1 MLPQENHYYNSTQPQ
16 NPKLDIESLVDT
28 RLPPSP
34 GGIMR
39 LTTVLRDFNASTG
52 KIAEAINFEP
62 ALVTR
67 ILRLANSPLYA
78 LEKNVA
84 TVQQAI
90 GAVGTVI
97 IHDIVMMELT
107 SATFAKSIYK
117 SPHVRTIW
125 KHSLAVALLSRE
137 LSKMLKNRA
146 TEEAFVCGLLHDI
159 GKIILL
165 SHDENAFADL
175 TENSTEGET
184 LRMEVAKF
192 GYNHAE
198 VGALVARR
206 WGLPDE
212 VCYSILHHHDPTQ
225 ADKQMIVTYLVD
237 VADLIANSHG
247 LGLRNEDGSRL
258 THSESVIQ
266 LGLSPEQM
274 EEAWKAIEQP
284 LNDVIQA
291 FAA

>member
-1 MLPQENHYYNSTQPQ
+1 
-16 NPKLDIESLVDT
+16 
-28 RLPPSP
+28 
-34 GGIMR
+34 MR
-39 LTTVLRDFNASTG
+39 LTTVLRDYNAPTA

-84 TVQQAI
+84 TIQQAI
-90 GAVGTVI
+90 NAVGTVI

-107 SATFAKSIYK
+107 SATFARSLYK
-117 SPHVRTIW
+117 SAEVRTIW
-125 KHSLAVALLSRE
+125 KHSLAVALLARE
-137 LSKMLKNRA
+137 LSRMMKNRA

-165 SHDENAFADL
+165 SHDENAFSEL
-175 TENSTEGET
+175 TEASTEGET
-184 LRMEVAKF
+184 LRIEVAKF

-212 VCYSILHHHDPTQ
+212 VCYSILHHHDPSQ
-225 ADKQMIVTYLVD
+225 AEKQMIVTYIVD
-237 VADLIANSHG
+237 VADMIANFRG
-247 LGLRNEDGSRL
+247 IGLRKDDGSRL
-258 THSESVIQ
+258 AYSESVIQ
-266 LGLSPEQM
+266 LGLTQEQL
-274 EEAWKAIEQP
+274 EEAWTTVEP
-284 LNDVIQA
+284 SLNEVIQA
-291 FAA
+291 FA

>member
-1 MLPQENHYYNSTQPQ
+1 MLPQENHYYSAAQPHTA
-16 NPKLDIESLVDT
+16 KLDIESLVDT

-39 LTTVLRDFNASTG
+39 ITTVLRDLNASSAR
-52 KIAEAINFEP
+52 IAEAINFEP

-84 TVQQAI
+84 TIQQAI
-90 GAVGTVI
+90 NAVGTVI

-117 SPHVRTIW
+117 SPEVRTIW

-137 LSKMLKNRA
+137 LSRMMKNRA

-165 SHDENAFADL
+165 SHDEAAFAEL
-175 TENSTEGET
+175 TETSTEGET
-184 LRMEVAKF
+184 LRTELNKF

-198 VGALVARR
+198 IGALVARR

-212 VCYSILHHHDPTQ
+212 VCYSILHHHDPSQ
-225 ADKQMIVTYLVD
+225 ADKQMLVTYVVD
-237 VADLIANSHG
+237 VADMIANFRG
-247 LGLRNEDGSRL
+247 IGLRKEDGSRL
-258 THSESVIQ
+258 AYSESVIR
-266 LGLSPEQM
+266 LGFTQENL
-274 EEAWKAIEQP
+274 EEAWQAVEQS

-291 FAA
+291 FA

>member
-1 MLPQENHYYNSTQPQ
+1 
-16 NPKLDIESLVDT
+16 
-28 RLPPSP
+28 
-34 GGIMR
+34 MR

-84 TVQQAI
+84 TIQQAI
-90 GAVGTVI
+90 NAVGTVI

-117 SPHVRTIW
+117 SPDVRTIW

-137 LSKMLKNRA
+137 LSKVMKNRA

-165 SHDENAFADL
+165 SHDEDAFAEL
-175 TENSTEGET
+175 AETSTEGET
-184 LRMEVAKF
+184 LRMEVGKF

-212 VCYSILHHHDPTQ
+212 VCYSILHHHDPSQ
-225 ADKQMIVTYLVD
+225 ADKQMIVTYIVD
-237 VADLIANSHG
+237 VADMIANFRG
-247 LGLRNEDGSRL
+247 IGLRREDESRL
-258 THSESVIQ
+258 AHSESVIH
-266 LGLSPEQM
+266 LGLTREHLD
-274 EEAWKAIEQP
+274 EAWNAVEQS
-284 LNDVIQA
+284 LNEVIKA
-291 FAA
+291 FA